1 MSMKKRIA
9 LVTGASRG
17 IGNAIAVTLKK
28 EYAKVLTPTR
38 IEMDLTS
45 NTSIDNYLSK
55 LNDQIDI
62 IVNNAGIL
70 QVGSCTELSAEDFQ
84 NILQVNLIAPFR
96 IISTLAVGMKHRKF
110 GRIVNISS
118 IWGTISREGR
128 SIYSASKA
136 GLDGLTRSQAI
147 ELAPYNILVNAVAPG
162 YVNTSL
168 ISQNNTKEE
177 LENIKKTIPMKRFAE
192 PAEIAELVRFLC
204 SEQNSYITGH
214 ILPIDGGYLCK

>member
-1 MSMKKRIA
+1 
-9 LVTGASRG
+9 
-17 IGNAIAVTLKK
+17 
-28 EYAKVLTPTR
+28 
-38 IEMDLTS
+38 MDLTS
-45 NTSIDNYLSK
+45 NESIDNYLSK
-55 LNDQIDI
+55 LNEQIDI
-62 IVNNAGIL
+62 IINNAGIL
-70 QVGSCTELSAEDFQ
+70 QVGPCTELSTNDFQ

-96 IISTLAVGMKHRKF
+96 IISSLATGMKHRKF

-118 IWGTISREGR
+118 IWGTISKEGR

-136 GLDGLTRSQAI
+136 GLDGLTKSLAI

-177 LENIKKTIPMKRFAE
+177 LKNIKKTIPLKRFAE
-192 PAEIAELVRFLC
+192 PSDIAELVRFLC
-204 SEQNSYITGH
+204 SERNSYITGH

>member
-1 MSMKKRIA
+1 MHKRIA

-28 EYAKVLTPTR
+28 ECAKVLTPTR
-38 IEMDLTS
+38 MEMDLTS
-45 NTSIDNYLSK
+45 NESIDNYLSK
-55 LNDQIDI
+55 LNEQIDI

-70 QVGSCTELSAEDFQ
+70 QIGPCSELSANDFQ
-84 NILQVNLIAPFR
+84 NILQVNLVAPFR
-96 IISTLAVGMKHRKF
+96 IISTLAIGMKHRKF

-118 IWGTISREGR
+118 IWGTISKEGR

-136 GLDGLTRSQAI
+136 GLDGLTKSLAI
-147 ELAPYNILVNAVAPG
+147 ELAPHNILVNAVAPG

-192 PAEIAELVRFLC
+192 PDEVAELVRFLC